1 MLQMKEQDKI
11 PEQQPSEVE
20 TGNLPEKEYRVTFAK
35 MIKESGRRLH
45 EPSEKLEVSN
55 REKILRRTKHR

>member
-45 EPSEKLEVSN
+45 EPSEKL
-55 REKILRRTKHR
+55 

>member
-1 MLQMKEQDKI
+1 MVQNKDQDKNA
-11 PEQQPSEVE
+11 EKLSEVE

>member
-1 MLQMKEQDKI
+1 MVQNKDQDKNA
-11 PEQQPSEVE
+11 EKLSEVE

-45 EPSEKLEVSN
+45 EPSEKL
-55 REKILRRTKHR
+55 